1 MKDDQTMKKP
11 EQPPSILQKSW
22 MKNLLTVLLFVA
34 IFMTLRPFMQG
45 DVIEG
50 QAPKLQLQ
58 SLNGETLDLQA
69 MNAQGEPV
77 LIHIWATWCPVCT
90 FSRDGIENIA
100 ADHKVI
106 SIATQSGDDQQ
117 LLDYAAEHKMNT
129 ALIVNDLDGAIAK
142 QFGAKGVPA
151 DFVIAPNGNIEFV
164 EVGVTSSIGLRL
176 RLWWTGLQGED
187 K

>member
-1 MKDDQTMKKP
+1 MSEQTVKTPP
-11 EQPPSILQKSW
+11 ENTTFWKRSW
-22 MKNLLTVLLFVA
+22 MKNLLTVILFVA
-34 IFMTLRPFMQG
+34 LYLAVRPFMQG

-50 QAPKLQLQ
+50 HAPTLKLE
-58 SLNGETLDLQA
+58 SLSGEVLDLQA

-77 LIHIWATWCPVCT
+77 LIHIWATWCPICT

-106 SIATQSGDDQQ
+106 SIATQSGDDEQ
-117 LLDYAAEHKMNT
+117 LLNYAKEHQMNT
-129 ALIVNDLDGAIAK
+129 SLIVNDLDGAIAK

-151 DFVIAPNGNIEFV
+151 DFVIAPDGNIEFV

-176 RLWWTGLQGED
+176 RLWWAGLQSEEQ